1 MAAARANRPIDRAG
15 NARNKRGDARGH
27 PRQTG
32 EYCMRLT
39 ILPLA
44 AIGILLAQPVLAQA
58 APGRVETA
66 AQLRDAALAGN
77 PAYGLLANLTD
88 TVGQRLAGTEA
99 EARGR
104 AWARAQMAQLGLRNI
119 REEAFPLT
127 VWERG
132 QARARITGS
141 NHDLAVA
148 ALGTSGATPAG
159 GITAPVACFA
169 SLAALRAAPDAAV
182 KGRIV
187 FIDHRMGVTQDGSSY
202 GINGAVR
209 RAGPAIGAQKGAAAV
224 LIRSLGTDHHRNP
237 HTGSTSF
244 PAGTTPIPALAL
256 ALPDAELL
264 ARRCAAGPVEMSLV
278 STPTS
283 RPGQSANVT
292 AEIPGTEPGEVV
304 VLGGHLD
311 SWDLGQGVFDDGAGV
326 AISLAAAATIK
337 AHVDRTG
344 QRPRRTI
351 RVVLWGAEEFGLIG
365 GRAYA
370 AAHKDEQIVLAG
382 ESDAGAD
389 RIFQID
395 SRVAEAGLPLFA
407 EMAGVLAP
415 LGIDAAPTNKAGG
428 GPDVGPL
435 AANGVGVIDL
445 SQDMTRYFDVH
456 HTPDDT
462 LDKVDR
468 AQLDQNVAAW
478 TAAMWLAA
486 TDDRPLRTK

>member
-1 MAAARANRPIDRAG
+1 MRRITVSLAAA
-15 NARNKRGDARGH
+15 
-27 PRQTG
+27 
-32 EYCMRLT
+32 C
-39 ILPLA
+39 
-44 AIGILLAQPVLAQA
+44 LLAVPTIAQPANNDRLA
-58 APGRVETA
+58 TA
-66 AQLRDAALAGN
+66 AQLRDSALVGN
-77 PAYGLLANLTD
+77 KAWALLSNLTD

-104 AWARAQMAQLGLRNI
+104 AWAKAEMQKLGLVNI

-127 VWERG
+127 LWERG
-132 QARARITGS
+132 QASATIVGS
-141 NHDLAVA
+141 NHQLALA

-159 GITAPVACFA
+159 GITAPVTCF
-169 SLAALRAAPDAAV
+169 SNLAAFRAAADAAV
-182 KGRIV
+182 KGRIIFV
-187 FIDHRMGVTQDGSSY
+187 DHRMGVTQDGSSY
-202 GINGAVR
+202 GVNGAVR
-209 RAGPAIGAQKGAAAV
+209 RAAPALGAQKGAAAV
-224 LIRSLGTDHHRNP
+224 LIRSLGTDYHRNP
-237 HTGSTSF
+237 HTGGTVF
-244 PAGTTPIPALAL
+244 PAGTAPIPALAL

-264 ARRCAAGPVEMSLV
+264 ARRCAAGPVQMQLV

-283 RPGQSANVT
+283 QPGQSANVT
-292 AEIPGTEPGEVV
+292 AEIPGTVPGEVV

-326 AISLAAAATIK
+326 AISLATAAAVK

-370 AAHKDEQIVLAG
+370 VAHKDEGIVLAG

-395 SRVAEAGLPLFA
+395 SKVAEAGLPLFA
-407 EMAGVLAP
+407 EIAGVLAP
-415 LGIDAAPTNKAGG
+415 LGIDQARSNSAGG

-435 AANGVGVIDL
+435 AATGVGVLDL
-445 SQDMTRYFDVH
+445 GQDMTRYFDVH

-468 AQLDQNVAAW
+468 KQLDQNVAAW
-478 TAAMWLAA
+478 TAAIWLAA

>member
-1 MAAARANRPIDRAG
+1 MRRITALATAAYLLAIPAVAQPAG
-15 NARNKRGDARGH
+15 ND
-27 PRQTG
+27 
-32 EYCMRLT
+32 RL
-39 ILPLA
+39 A
-44 AIGILLAQPVLAQA
+44 
-58 APGRVETA
+58 TA

-77 PAYGLLANLTD
+77 KAWGLLSNLTD

-104 AWARAQMAQLGLRNI
+104 AWAKAEMQKLGLVNI

-127 VWERG
+127 LWERG
-132 QARARITGS
+132 QASATIVGS
-141 NHDLAVA
+141 NHQLALA

-159 GITAPVACFA
+159 GITAPVTCF
-169 SLAALRAAPDAAV
+169 SNLAAFRAAPDAAV
-182 KGRIV
+182 KGRIIFV
-187 FIDHRMGVTQDGSSY
+187 DHRMGVTQDGSSY
-202 GINGAVR
+202 GVNGAVR
-209 RAGPAIGAQKGAAAV
+209 RAAPALGAQKGAAAV
-224 LIRSLGTDHHRNP
+224 LIRSLGTDYHRNP
-237 HTGSTSF
+237 HTGGTVF
-244 PAGTTPIPALAL
+244 PAGTAPIPALAL

-264 ARRCAAGPVEMSLV
+264 ARRCAAGPVQMQLV

-283 RPGQSANVT
+283 QPGQSANVT
-292 AEIPGTEPGEVV
+292 AEIPGTVPGEVV

-326 AISLAAAATIK
+326 AISLATAAAVK

-370 AAHKDEQIVLAG
+370 VAHKDEGIVLAG

-395 SRVAEAGLPLFA
+395 SKVAEAGLPLFA
-407 EMAGVLAP
+407 EIAGVLAP
-415 LGIDAAPTNKAGG
+415 LGIDQARSNSAGG

-435 AANGVGVIDL
+435 AATGVGVLDL
-445 SQDMTRYFDVH
+445 GQDMTRYFDVH

-468 AQLDQNVAAW
+468 KQLDQNVAAW
-478 TAAMWLAA
+478 TAAIWLAA

>member
-1 MAAARANRPIDRAG
+1 
-15 NARNKRGDARGH
+15 
-27 PRQTG
+27 
-32 EYCMRLT
+32 MRRIT
-39 ILPLA
+39 VSLA
-44 AIGILLAQPVLAQA
+44 TACLLAVPTLAQPASNDRLA
-58 APGRVETA
+58 TA
-66 AQLRDAALAGN
+66 AQLRDDALAGN
-77 PAYGLLANLTD
+77 RAWGLLSNLTD

-104 AWARAQMAQLGLRNI
+104 TWAKAEMQKLGLVNI

-132 QARARITGS
+132 EASATIVGS
-141 NHDLAVA
+141 NHQLVLA

-159 GITAPVACFA
+159 GITAPVTCFA
-169 SLAALRAAPDAAV
+169 SLAAFRAAPDAHV

-202 GINGAVR
+202 GVNGAVR
-209 RAGPAIGAQKGAAAV
+209 RAAPSLGAQKGAAAV
-224 LIRSLGTDHHRNP
+224 LIRSLGTDYHRNP
-237 HTGSTSF
+237 HTGGTVF
-244 PAGTTPIPALAL
+244 PAGVSPIPALAL

-264 ARRCAAGPVEMSLV
+264 ARRCAAGPVQMQLIA
-278 STPTS
+278 TPTS

-292 AEIPGTEPGEVV
+292 AEIPGTVPGEVV

-326 AISLAAAATIK
+326 AISLATAAAIK
-337 AHVDRTG
+337 AHVDKTG

-370 AAHKDEQIVLAG
+370 AAHKDEAIVLAG

-389 RIFQID
+389 RIYQID
-395 SRVAEAGLPLFA
+395 SKVADAGLPLFGEIA
-407 EMAGVLAP
+407 AVLAP
-415 LGIDAAPTNKAGG
+415 LGIDAASTNKAGG

-435 AANGVGVIDL
+435 AATGVGVLDL
-445 SQDMTRYFDVH
+445 GQDMTRYFDVH

-468 AQLDQNVAAW
+468 KQLDQNVAAW
-478 TAAMWLAA
+478 TAAIWLAA

>member
-1 MAAARANRPIDRAG
+1 MRRITTLATAACLLAIPAVAQPAG
-15 NARNKRGDARGH
+15 ND
-27 PRQTG
+27 
-32 EYCMRLT
+32 RL
-39 ILPLA
+39 A
-44 AIGILLAQPVLAQA
+44 
-58 APGRVETA
+58 TA

-77 PAYGLLANLTD
+77 KAWGLLSNLTD

-104 AWARAQMAQLGLRNI
+104 AWAKAEMQKLGLVNI

-127 VWERG
+127 LWERG
-132 QARARITGS
+132 QASATIVGS
-141 NHDLAVA
+141 NHQLALA

-159 GITAPVACFA
+159 GISAPVTCF
-169 SLAALRAAPDAAV
+169 SNLAAFRAAPDAAV

-202 GINGAVR
+202 GANGAVR
-209 RAGPAIGAQKGAAAV
+209 RAAPALGAQKGAAAV
-224 LIRSLGTDHHRNP
+224 LIRSLGTDYHRNP
-237 HTGSTSF
+237 HTGGTVF
-244 PAGTTPIPALAL
+244 PAGITPIPALAL

-264 ARRCAAGPVEMSLV
+264 ARRCAAGPVQMQLL

-292 AEIPGTEPGEVV
+292 AEIPGTVPGEVV

-326 AISLAAAATIK
+326 AIK

-344 QRPRRTI
+344 LAPRRTI

-370 AAHKDEQIVLAG
+370 AAHAGENIVLAG

-389 RIFQID
+389 RIFTID
-395 SRVAEAGLPLFA
+395 SKVATAGLPLFA
-407 EMAGVLAP
+407 EMASVLAP
-415 LGIDAAPTNKAGG
+415 LGIDQARSNSAGG

-435 AANGVGVIDL
+435 AATGVGVLDL
-445 SQDMTRYFDVH
+445 GQDMTRYFDVH

-468 AQLDQNVAAW
+468 KQLDQNVAAW
-478 TAAMWLAA
+478 TAAIWLAA

>member
-1 MAAARANRPIDRAG
+1 MRRITTLATAACLLALPAVAQP
-15 NARNKRGDARGH
+15 ARND
-27 PRQTG
+27 
-32 EYCMRLT
+32 
-39 ILPLA
+39 
-44 AIGILLAQPVLAQA
+44 
-58 APGRVETA
+58 RVATA
-66 AQLRDAALAGN
+66 AQLRDAALASN
-77 PAYGLLANLTD
+77 KAWGLLTNLTD

-104 AWARAQMAQLGLRNI
+104 AWAKAEMQKLGLVNI

-132 QARARITGS
+132 QASATIVGS
-141 NHDLAVA
+141 NHQLALA
-148 ALGTSGATPAG
+148 ALGTSGATPAS
-159 GITAPVACFA
+159 GITAPVTCF
-169 SLAALRAAPDAAV
+169 STLAAFRSAPDAAV

-202 GINGAVR
+202 GVNGAVR
-209 RAGPAIGAQKGAAAV
+209 RAAPALGAQKGAAAV
-224 LIRSLGTDHHRNP
+224 LIRSLGTDYHRNS
-237 HTGSTSF
+237 HTGGTVF
-244 PAGTTPIPALAL
+244 PTGITPIPALAL

-264 ARRCAAGPVEMSLV
+264 ARRCAAGPVTLQLLA
-278 STPTS
+278 TPTS

-292 AEIPGTEPGEVV
+292 AEIPGTVPGEVV

-326 AISLAAAATIK
+326 AISLATAAAIK

-370 AAHKDEQIVLAG
+370 AAHKDEGIVLAG

-389 RIFQID
+389 RIYQVD
-395 SRVAEAGLPLFA
+395 SRVAEAGLPLFS
-407 EMAGVLAP
+407 EIAGVLAP
-415 LGIDAAPTNKAGG
+415 LGIDAALTNKAGG

-435 AANGVGVIDL
+435 AATGVGVLDL
-445 SQDMTRYFDVH
+445 GQDMTRYFDVH

-468 AQLDQNVAAW
+468 KQLDQNVAAW
-478 TAAMWLAA
+478 TAAIWLAA